1 MHEFG
6 VLFGRPLTNILST
19 HGNDCRSVL
28 EFLGFKGV
36 VDGFGEMQENHEK
49 LLLTA
54 QMPFRSNMGLCRD
67 VDVRTWLLFLQLP
80 ALNPKP

>member
-1 MHEFG
+1 M
-6 VLFGRPLTNILST
+6 
-19 HGNDCRSVL
+19 
-28 EFLGFKGV
+28 

-67 VDVRTWLLFLQLP
+67 VASWGYVRMWLLFLQLP